1 VSELSF
7 ESRTVFCR
15 DVAAS
20 ASYYEAALG
29 FRRAFESGGDVGLT
43 VPVAGDQRASITLYL
58 HAATTPDPVDL
69 GTFRVADV
77 DAFIERYRAAGH
89 RVDAEPADTPWGT
102 REASISDSDGNGLIV
117 SSTP

>member
-1 VSELSF
+1 MSELSF

-20 ASYYEAALG
+20 ASYYAAALG

-43 VPVAGDQRASITLYL
+43 VPVAGDQRAD
-58 HAATTPDPVDL
+58 HALPARGHDAEPGRSRDLPV
-69 GTFRVADV
+69 TV

-89 RVDAEPADTPWGT
+89 RVEHEVRRTLGDAGRVP
-102 REASISDSDGNGLIV
+102 SDSDGNGLIV